1 MRVSLAD
8 IFVDGVVSDESG
20 RIGSG
25 SVALGVEKLGCV
37 IHVWQ
42 EAGWPTFPLNELRLP
57 HPSRFSKD
65 GLQKLGNELFPGLLP
80 STARG
85 VVHSLKLPRVRRKHS
100 TENCSMPTAPARAPV
115 RALPDCDACSATSP
129 HACLRSTPQN
139 HRTAAATRGLRSMR
153 PPTAGSGRAHC
164 ACANL
169 AEPSARSAV
178 LEPASR

>member
-1 MRVSLAD
+1 MAPLFPPLGTLQVPIIGGLAHL
-8 IFVDGVVSDESG
+8 SSQ
-20 RIGSG
+20 RT
-25 SVALGVEKLGCV
+25 
-37 IHVWQ
+37 
-42 EAGWPTFPLNELRLP
+42 EAAPSFAVFEGWAAEARQRT
-57 HPSRFSKD
+57 
-65 GLQKLGNELFPGLLP
+65 FPGLLP

-85 VVHSLKLPRVRRKHS
+85 VAHSLKLPRVRRKHN

-169 AEPSARSAV
+169 AEASARSAV